1 MSSNVAVVG
10 CGYWGKNLVR
20 VFSELGVLHTL
31 CDTDTSRR
39 DKLAYSGDPPAFTD
53 RLEDVLGNPA
63 VDAVAVA
70 TPAVTHYEVV
80 KKCLEAGK
88 DVFVEKPLALTAS
101 DGQQL
106 VELAEQRSRILMVGH
121 ILLYHPAVVQLRKLI
136 DEGAL
141 GRVLYC
147 YSNRLNMGM
156 IRTEENILWSFA
168 PHDISVML
176 HLLGEE
182 PVSAEAEGQ
191 SYLTPGVVDVTL
203 SRLKF
208 KSGVTGHIFVSW
220 LHPSKEQRLVVVGS
234 EKMAVFDDRAEKKL
248 LLFPHRVDWAGRSPT
263 AVKAEAIAV
272 DLPRA
277 EPLKEECRHFIDC
290 VTSRRTPLSDGHEGL
305 RVLRVLDACQESL
318 ERNGQPGSAALL
330 PAAADA
336 SEKHT
341 VPESQAYFSH
351 ETACVDQPCSVGRGT
366 KIWHF
371 SHVMKGAEIGEKC
384 SIGQNVLIAPTA
396 VVGNNVKIQNNV
408 SVYDGVILEDD
419 VFCGPSMV
427 FTNVMNPRSEIVRKS
442 EYKTTLVKKGVT
454 LGANCTVICGHTIG
468 QFAFIGAGAV
478 ITRDV
483 PPFALMAGVPARQ
496 IGWICRCAGERLQF
510 DETGIARCAACGRSY
525 RLQNGRVEESGKKA
539 EPLPQAGRQQPRS
552 PK

>member
-496 IGWICRCAGERLQF
+496 IGWICRCAGERLEF